1 VARASLDEAG
11 GGDAVTILPGDA
23 PETLAGVRGPANGYV
38 SVRLPVEDEMEIS
51 TWTGDRYR

>member
-1 VARASLDEAG
+1 M
-11 GGDAVTILPGDA
+11 PGDA